1 MPATILA
8 ALAGNAVSNATS
20 EWHANKQFNREKQ
33 LMNMQNDM
41 NRANA
46 LDAYSQQVQG
56 ARMAGLSPAMLN
68 AQSPTIAPAVT
79 KGSVGM
85 AENVELDQ
93 TLGLMEAQ
101 TEKTK
106 QEAKAIENQ
115 NDQTEAANDAMTQGL
130 IQDFNTEIDDLSKNL
145 EKVKPD
151 STEYNQIDGRIKEL
165 QKMRDKLSDGNY
177 RGALG
182 ILKGTESARANARE
196 RANILTEYLNGK
208 INRSVASKK
217 VGNGTIDS
225 LAKIPNLEKEKLS
238 QDIENV
244 KQLIA
249 ESESKEK
256 LNDQMVLKLQT
267 DISEIGDRILRS
279 RLSDENYV
287 RFMSEHADTQEERDL
302 YKKTILNNL
311 TDTELRKWR
320 YDLGKSVITGAAT
333 GGALGA
339 AGGAFN
345 SVGKAIGSKKGTDKF
360 DDYIKA
366 GKKVRDAQKATPPY
380 KEGFPNGPYNDY
392 GPYNFGVENI
402 KWNRYK

>member
-1 MPATILA
+1 MAGTVLA
-8 ALAGNAVSNATS
+8 ALAAGAASNAMS
-20 EWHANKQFNREKQ
+20 ELHADNQLNREKQ
-33 LMNMQNDM
+33 LMNKQNAL

-56 ARMAGLSPAMLN
+56 LRMAGLSPAMMN
-68 AQSPTIAPAVT
+68 GQAPTIAPAVT
-79 KGSVGM
+79 KGTVGM
-85 AENVELDQ
+85 AENVEFDQ

-115 NDQTEAANDAMTQGL
+115 NEQTDAANDAMTQGL

-151 STEYNQIDGRIKEL
+151 STEYNQIEGRIKDL

-208 INRSVASKK
+208 IDRSVASKK

-225 LAKIPNLEKEKLS
+225 LAKMPNLEKEKLA

-244 KQLIA
+244 KQLMA

-267 DISEIGDRILRS
+267 DIGEIGDRILRS

-287 RFMSEHADTQEERDL
+287 RFMSEHAETQEERDL
-302 YKKTILNNL
+302 YKKSILNNL

-320 YDLGKSVITGAAT
+320 YDLGKSVITGAAQ
-333 GGALGA
+333 GGLAGAGA
-339 AGGAFN
+339 AGVNKVLNKMSSKSPKSYKPSNYNSSPLPKSQSNDPAFPGMY
-345 SVGKAIGSKKGTDKF
+345 V
-360 DDYIKA
+360 
-366 GKKVRDAQKATPPY
+366 P
-380 KEGFPNGPYNDY
+380 
-392 GPYNFGVENI
+392 
-402 KWNRYK
+402 